1 MKNSKNT
8 TTGGMNTT
16 NNQPETKRIV
26 INLINMRDTK
36 NEAIDPDDIDG
47 VDWRRQELISC
58 EEDAEQLEK
67 MIGVIHNC
75 IEENYAELDT
85 TSGEISCNA
94 DMMIAYLVKARRL
107 AEMLGHTIQIVIR
120 NLERT
125 NEDAPEIYEI
135 KKCLEEAEERVIEI
149 DCGLYKIDKYL
160 RRADAMGLW
169 RWTINKCF
177 EISSMMCGNMFAFW
191 PYFEGAERTN
201 RDMMV
206 D

>member
-1 MKNSKNT
+1 MNNTKNT

-16 NNQPETKRIV
+16 NNQTETKRIV
-26 INLINMRDTK
+26 IDLINMRDTK

-47 VDWRRQELISC
+47 ADWRRQELISC
-58 EEDAEQLEK
+58 EEDAEELER

-75 IEENYAELDT
+75 IEENYAELDVI
-85 TSGEISCNA
+85 SGEISYNA
-94 DMMIAYLVKARRL
+94 DAMVGYLVKARRL

-120 NLERT
+120 NLEQT

-135 KKCLEEAEERVIEI
+135 KKCLEEAEECVIEM

-160 RRADAMGLW
+160 MRAKVMGLW

-177 EISSMMCGNMFAFW
+177 EISSRMCGNMFAFW
-191 PYFEGAERTN
+191 PYLEGAQRTN
-201 RDMMV
+201 RDVMA

>member
-8 TTGGMNTT
+8 TTGGMNTA
-16 NNQPETKRIV
+16 NNQSETKRI
-26 INLINMRDTK
+26 IIDLINMRDTK

-58 EEDAEQLEK
+58 EEDAERLEK

-75 IEENYAELDT
+75 IEENYTELDVI
-85 TSGEISCNA
+85 SGEISCNVDA
-94 DMMIAYLVKARRL
+94 MVGYLEKARRL

-120 NLERT
+120 NLEQT

-160 RRADAMGLW
+160 KRANVMGLW

-177 EISSMMCGNMFAFW
+177 EISSFMCGNMFAFW